1 MRTIW
6 VALIWFCLALP
17 VAAQS
22 LVPDALVSTT
32 IGTVDTTGWDGVATR
47 AEALTESDTASRFA
61 LTHIRAELVNW
72 RDRFSAALDINANR
86 LETVASQIAAL
97 GDTTGAGPVIVAR
110 AQELTALQD
119 RLLQPQLLA
128 QEAFARAN
136 GLITEI
142 DRRQRAMETERLT
155 TRGASPANPA
165 NWPEAILAA
174 QTGMAALGTE
184 IWGIGAAHFQN
195 GSLWS
200 RLVLGLIGLG
210 GAWFLL
216 TRARIAIASTAS
228 DTFLVGGRAAAG
240 AKFAVSVASVALPV
254 IGLILVVI
262 VLRLSGLFGVSSQ
275 AVLATLPY
283 AGGLVFGARL
293 LADFYFPLGKN
304 DDGILGY
311 PKSVRTAARPITI
324 WLGWALALVIVMSA
338 FLDTADAT
346 AVSRD
351 VLNLPLQ
358 LLVGVLLWRLGRL
371 IAQPARTETEALF
384 VRSKLRVF
392 IGRAGQVFAVAGP
405 LASVLGYGAAAAAIT
420 IPAVTSLAIIAIIVV
435 LQQLSYAVASRSMS
449 VDQPTDDAA
458 DRFGL
463 LPISINFGLILLGLP
478 ALALVWGVSGAEL
491 YELWTR
497 FLAGFSVGDTQISPS
512 NFLTF
517 ILVFMAGV
525 LITRFI
531 KATLKTTVMPR
542 TKFDLGGQNAVVAGF
557 GYVGIFLSALIAFGV
572 AGIDLSSLAIVAGA
586 LSVGIGFGLQNI
598 VSNFVSG
605 IILLIERPVGEGDMI
620 EVGGK
625 MGYVRDISVRSTRI
639 ETFDRTD
646 VIIPNADLVSNQVT
660 NWTRGSLV
668 GRAILP
674 VGVAYGTDTEQVTA
688 ILKEVAEA
696 HPLVLL
702 NPPPSVLLI
711 GFGADSIDFEIRAI
725 IRDVNFALSAKSEMF
740 HSIVAR
746 FDEAGIEIPFAQRDL
761 WLRNPEVLN
770 PKGEG
775 A

>member
-61 LTHIRAELVNW
+61 LTRIRAELVNW

-702 NPPPSVLLI
+702 NPPPSILLI

>member
-61 LTHIRAELVNW
+61 LTRIRAELVNW